1 MAAGAA
7 TSRSVLYRSF
17 CLSVCLLFFLHS
29 IYSCVLGFGALV
41 VLSSLCMW
49 FNLSSVNSE
58 LRLCLFIVYMCVF
71 ICRRVACFQT
81 LEDTWCT
88 TFSIPLL
95 SFLLLENQF
104 LFSWRLE
111 SNAKQSLWFCIT
123 SPFFVYYLIVEELQ
137 PILNLLDNLNIFI
150 FLHSNL
156 FDCVRRWTQILFK
169 RWRRSA
175 CTRSK

>member
-7 TSRSVLYRSF
+7 TSRSVLNCSF
-17 CLSVCLLFFLHS
+17 SVCLSFFLHS
-29 IYSCVLGFGALV
+29 IYSWVLGFGALV

-58 LRLCLFIVYMCVF
+58 LRLCVYFLCICVYF
-71 ICRRVACFQT
+71 ICWRVACFQT

-95 SFLLLENQF
+95 SFLLLENQS
-104 LFSWRLE
+104 LFSCHLE
-111 SNAKQSLWFCIT
+111 SNAKQYLWFCIT
-123 SPFFVYYLIVEELQ
+123 SPFFVYYLIVEELR
-137 PILNLLDNLNIFI
+137 PILSLLDNLNIFI

-169 RWRRSA
+169 RRRRSA
-175 CTRSK
+175 VYSE